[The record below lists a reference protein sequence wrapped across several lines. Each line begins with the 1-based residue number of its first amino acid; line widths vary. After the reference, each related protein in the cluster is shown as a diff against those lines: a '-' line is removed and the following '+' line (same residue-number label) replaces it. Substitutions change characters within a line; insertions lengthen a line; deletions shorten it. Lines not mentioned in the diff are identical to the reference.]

1 MNPERMVKLANLLAL
16 LKSVQQ
22 SEHSHPFM
30 SSLYVPLMLGDFQE
44 ALHRFK
50 HRGIGSAVV
59 PALGGLALGTMLA
72 HHAVNPLTQLMEKN
86 KLQTAGDV
94 ARHLMTRLKG

>member
-1 MNPERMVKLANLLAL
+1 MNQTRFIKMANLLAL
-16 LKSVQQ
+16 LQKVQQ
-22 SEHSHPFM
+22 SEHSHPLM

-44 ALHRFK
+44 ALHRYK

-72 HHAVNPLTQLMEKN
+72 HHAVNPLMTMMQQN

-94 ARHLMTRLKG
+94 ARHLMSKLKG